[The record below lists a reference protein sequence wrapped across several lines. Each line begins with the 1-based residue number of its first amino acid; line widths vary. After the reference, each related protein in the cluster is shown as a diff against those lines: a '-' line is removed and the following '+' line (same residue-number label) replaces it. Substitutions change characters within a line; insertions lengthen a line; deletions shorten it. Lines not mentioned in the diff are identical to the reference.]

1 MSYPRSLLPL
11 LLTLLAACGETREGA
26 SPTPAAAEGA
36 VAVVD
41 DAGDTVRLPRPA
53 RRIVSLIPSANE
65 TLLAL
70 GAGDRI
76 VGRTRYDEAPELA
89 ALPSVGGGLDP
100 SLETLLSLRPEL
112 VIAWASEKRS
122 AVRYRLEE
130 MGIPVFAVD
139 PQDTADVF
147 RSIHALGALT
157 GRSPAAD
164 SLAAS
169 IRGELE
175 EVRTSVAGR
184 PRPSVFFVVW
194 NDPPMTAG
202 PETFVAQ
209 LIGVAGGRTVF
220 PDLRANWPQ
229 VSMEEIVRRQPEV
242 VVLPVGEDGALS
254 LERLRAAPGWRD
266 LRAVREGRVATVPAN
281 LVSRP
286 GPHVGEAARALR
298 DAIGSAAGGA
308 RP

>member
-1 MSYPRSLLPL
+1 MRSRLPL
-11 LLTLLAACGETREGA
+11 LLLLLAACGETREGA
-26 SPTPAAAEGA
+26 PPVPAAVEGA

-41 DAGDTVRLPRPA
+41 DAGDTVRLSRPA
-53 RRIVSLIPSANE
+53 HRIVSLIPSANE

-100 SLETLLSLRPEL
+100 SLETLVSLRPEL

-175 EVRTSVAGR
+175 EVRASVAGR

-254 LERLRAAPGWRD
+254 LERLRDAPGWRD
-266 LRAVREGRVATVPAN
+266 LRAVREGRVATVPAD

-286 GPHVGEAARALR
+286 GPHVGAAARALR
-298 DAIGSAAGGA
+298 DAIGSAAEGA